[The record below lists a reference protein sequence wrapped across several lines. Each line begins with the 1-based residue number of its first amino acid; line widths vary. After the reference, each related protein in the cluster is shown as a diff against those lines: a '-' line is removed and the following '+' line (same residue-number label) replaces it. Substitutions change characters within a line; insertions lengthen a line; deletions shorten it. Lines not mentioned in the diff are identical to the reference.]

1 MISTIRLGNETNDL
15 RGGLTHEVTTWS
27 QNKQLRLLRES
38 LGSGFQPHLLHN
50 SVLADIFGLRFA
62 AVARARAAAA
72 AEGEGAQKM
81 NAIQRRYHYYYYYCC
96 CCCLYFVFFCRSAT
110 FIVCNSSLL
119 NESFLSL
126 SWFFNIGCIRVRIL
140 SVAKKERRDE
150 EKIAIDGI
158 RRRIHF
164 FTRER
169 EKMDS
174 EMDKKGEKEK
184 KRAVKGVRIMREK
197 EKRRI

>member
-1 MISTIRLGNETNDL
+1 M
-15 RGGLTHEVTTWS
+15 
-27 QNKQLRLLRES
+27 
-38 LGSGFQPHLLHN
+38 
-50 SVLADIFGLRFA
+50 
-62 AVARARAAAA
+62 
-72 AEGEGAQKM
+72 
-81 NAIQRRYHYYYYYCC
+81 
-96 CCCLYFVFFCRSAT
+96 
-110 FIVCNSSLL
+110 
-119 NESFLSL
+119 